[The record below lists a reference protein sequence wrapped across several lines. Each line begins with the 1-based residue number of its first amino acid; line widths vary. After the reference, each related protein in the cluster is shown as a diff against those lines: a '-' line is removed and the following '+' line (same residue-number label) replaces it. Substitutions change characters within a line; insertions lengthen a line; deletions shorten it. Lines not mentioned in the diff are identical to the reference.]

1 MFTSEEM
8 NKRLSDFGII
18 IKYMT
23 FLQDHGFTE
32 FGKGQLI
39 GKMELLKEGFSDSTT
54 NHLEQQFESQVS
66 RCQIDSSPY
75 HDGNEQVVKEF
86 TTPAIEV
93 LPYLENSN
101 NKRRNFEDGEK
112 NPTGSKAA
120 QRIDV
125 HDAID
130 QSRRKKYIAE
140 NNKWNFKNED
150 ESSWIT
156 RIRKLADV

>member
-1 MFTSEEM
+1 MP
-8 NKRLSDFGII
+8 
-18 IKYMT
+18 

-39 GKMELLKEGFSDSTT
+39 GKMELLKEEFSDSTT
-54 NHLEQQFESQVS
+54 NHLEQQFESQAS
-66 RCQIDSSPY
+66 RCQI
-75 HDGNEQVVKEF
+75 DGNEQVVKEF

>member
-18 IKYMT
+18 IKYMP

-39 GKMELLKEGFSDSTT
+39 GKMELLKEGFSDSTP

-66 RCQIDSSPY
+66 HCQIDSSPY
-75 HDGNEQVVKEF
+75 HHGNEQVMKEF

-93 LPYLENSN
+93 FPYLENSN
-101 NKRRNFEDGEK
+101 NKRRNFDDGEK

-120 QRIDV
+120 QRIDA

-140 NNKWNFKNED
+140 NNRWNIKNED

-156 RIRKLADV
+156 RIRKLADK

>member
-1 MFTSEEM
+1 MD
-8 NKRLSDFGII
+8 KRLSDFGII
-18 IKYMT
+18 IKYMP

-39 GKMELLKEGFSDSTT
+39 GKMEF
-54 NHLEQQFESQVS
+54 
-66 RCQIDSSPY
+66 DSSPY

-93 LPYLENSN
+93 LPYLQNSN
-101 NKRRNFEDGEK
+101 NKTRNFDDGEK

-156 RIRKLADV
+156 RIRKLADM

>member
-1 MFTSEEM
+1 MNMFTSEEM

-18 IKYMT
+18 IKYMP

-54 NHLEQQFESQVS
+54 NHL
-66 RCQIDSSPY
+66 
-75 HDGNEQVVKEF
+75 
-86 TTPAIEV
+86 
-93 LPYLENSN
+93 
-101 NKRRNFEDGEK
+101 EDGEK

-150 ESSWIT
+150 EYPWIT